1 MFLRLFFLLIIVSF
15 VSCSGEKKAEKYT
28 PPKPSNQSGKML
40 SQTYC
45 GSCHQVP
52 DPTLLDKATWESSV
66 LPKMAQRLGLEPDMF
81 KVFGGMD
88 LDELQILSTSGIYPN
103 NPVLAK
109 EDWAKI
115 VKYYIENAPQ
125 NPIPQAKKEAISIG
139 LTNFEVRK
147 IEGVANKIPYV
158 TLVKFNPNQGKI
170 YMAWRG
176 QNSFLKQYDLNL
188 TVKDSLPVPSPVSD
202 IDFSKGNTR
211 ILTMGL
217 MDPSDL
223 KKGRLLELD
232 AQKQLKPM
240 VEALQRP
247 VQMTFG
253 DLNQDGKD
261 EFILCSF
268 GNELGKLAWYESDTY
283 IEHTLKQLPGAR
295 NAIIKDMNGD
305 KLPDIVVLMT
315 QAREGIFIFY
325 NKGEGKFD
333 EKEVLTFPSV
343 YGSSFMDL
351 ADFNNDGFMDILY
364 TNGDNADLSISLK
377 SYHGVRVF
385 LNDKKGNFSQSYFYP
400 MFGASKAMAADF
412 DLDGDMDIAAISFFT
427 DPKQKP
433 DEGFLLLDNQ
443 GQNRFKVSTFSEAS
457 QGKWMVMDVAD
468 MDKDGDSDIILGSF
482 LRRGMQDVTDLKMG
496 KKLPPAAIILENK
509 SVTKHK

>member
-1 MFLRLFFLLIIVSF
+1 
-15 VSCSGEKKAEKYT
+15 
-28 PPKPSNQSGKML
+28 
-40 SQTYC
+40 
-45 GSCHQVP
+45 
-52 DPTLLDKATWESSV
+52 
-66 LPKMAQRLGLEPDMF
+66 
-81 KVFGGMD
+81 
-88 LDELQILSTSGIYPN
+88 
-103 NPVLAK
+103 
-109 EDWAKI
+109 
-115 VKYYIENAPQ
+115 
-125 NPIPQAKKEAISIG
+125 
-139 LTNFEVRK
+139 
-147 IEGVANKIPYV
+147 
-158 TLVKFNPNQGKI
+158 
-170 YMAWRG
+170 
-176 QNSFLKQYDLNL
+176 
-188 TVKDSLPVPSPVSD
+188 
-202 IDFSKGNTR
+202 
-211 ILTMGL
+211 
-217 MDPSDL
+217 
-223 KKGRLLELD
+223 
-232 AQKQLKPM
+232 
-240 VEALQRP
+240 
-247 VQMTFG
+247 
-253 DLNQDGKD
+253 
-261 EFILCSF
+261 
-268 GNELGKLAWYESDTY
+268 
-283 IEHTLKQLPGAR
+283 
-295 NAIIKDMNGD
+295 
-305 KLPDIVVLMT
+305 VVLMT